1 MTCSA
6 CCAAPAAQQELCVA
20 LRAKSYAI
28 AVDIHLNETPA
39 ESEDSVVTTVRYQ
52 VLDIKA
58 MNAFLQKH
66 RQHWTLKADSK
77 LIETME

>member
-1 MTCSA
+1 MH
-6 CCAAPAAQQELCVA
+6 AQWENIHFNSNVVEM
-20 LRAKSYAI
+20 RWNR
-28 AVDIHLNETPA
+28 IHLNETPA